1 MSTNLRQFVKFCL
14 VGGLNTVVDFGVY
27 LALTRLTDWFH
38 DWLVVAAMLA
48 MACATVNSYLWNAFW
63 TFRTT
68 RTDHHVM
75 VSKFLVVSVSGFII
89 YTVLFSTL
97 VQFGFYDIFVKI
109 LLTIFLVAW
118 NFVGNKWWVYT
129 SRDNS

>member
-1 MSTNLRQFVKFCL
+1 MSTSLRQFIKFCL
-14 VGGLNTVVDFGVY
+14 IGGLNTAVDFVVY
-27 LALTRLTDWFH
+27 LGLTRLTNWF
-38 DWLVVAAMLA
+38 DQWLVVAAMLA

-75 VSKFLVVSVSGFII
+75 VSKFLVVSVAGFIM
-89 YTVLFSTL
+89 YLFLFSAL
-97 VQFGFYDIFVKI
+97 INLGFYDLLVKI
-109 LLTIFLVAW
+109 LLAGFLVVW

-129 SRDNS
+129 TK